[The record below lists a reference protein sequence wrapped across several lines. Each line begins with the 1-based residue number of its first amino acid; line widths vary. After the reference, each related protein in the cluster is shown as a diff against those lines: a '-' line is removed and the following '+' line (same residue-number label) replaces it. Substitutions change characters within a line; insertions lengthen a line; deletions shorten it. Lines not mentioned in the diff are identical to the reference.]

1 MTKIQNYKHSVKNRK
16 NSAFGSFKICLPRLG
31 RGICFQFHASCL
43 RFESLRLCQTGSTS
57 GFTLLEVVYASAIA
71 GLAVLA
77 LYSMIMIG
85 YAMICA
91 NQQRLDAEALAFD
104 QTLKIFNTY
113 DFANAV
119 LATSLPPVLPP
130 AASVLPGNSEIRTMI
145 TPAGN
150 GTNAPYKWDVEVRVK
165 RDRFWPGGKTVTL
178 TNDLIYRVTR
188 YAVARN

>member
-1 MTKIQNYKHSVKNRK
+1 MEKTEIDRAITLNQMSK
-16 NSAFGSFKICLPRLG
+16 LG
-31 RGICFQFHASCL
+31 DLIPV
-43 RFESLRLCQTGSTS
+43 TS
-57 GFTLLEVVYASAIA
+57 GFTILEVVYASAIA
-71 GLAVLA
+71 VLAVLS

-104 QTLKIFNTY
+104 KTLEIFNTY
-113 DFANAV
+113 DFAGAV
-119 LATSLPPVLPP
+119 LATSLPPASPP
-130 AASVLPGNSEIRTMI
+130 AVSLLPGNSEIRAMI
-145 TPAGN
+145 TPTIT

-188 YAVARN
+188 YAVERN